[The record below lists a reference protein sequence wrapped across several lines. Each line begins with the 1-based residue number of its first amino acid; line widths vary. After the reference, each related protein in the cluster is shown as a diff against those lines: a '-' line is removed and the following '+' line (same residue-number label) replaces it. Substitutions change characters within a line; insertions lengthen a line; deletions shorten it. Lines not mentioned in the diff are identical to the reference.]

1 MSSYLIT
8 KNSGLIG
15 LTFDDVLLLPS
26 YTDFH
31 RSVVDLSVQLHPTLK
46 LNIPVISS
54 PMDTVTESAMAM
66 AMANNGGIGILH
78 RSLTPQEQAEK
89 IKMVKDFEP
98 TGINPALDSKNRLVV
113 GAAVG
118 AGSELEERVA
128 MIINAEV
135 DLIVIDS
142 GNGFSKSIIDA
153 LKYIKTQTK
162 IPVMAGNITS
172 FDGATALIEAGA
184 DILRVGMG
192 PGSICTTRIVTGV
205 GVPQLTAISEAKRA
219 VIESG
224 KDVKVIGDGGI
235 KQIGDIAKAIAFGSD
250 AVMLGSLLA
259 GFRECPGD
267 EVEVNGIKFKIYRGM
282 GSVRAMQKGGA
293 ARYGQNND
301 AGERK
306 LVAEGVEGLVPF
318 KGGVDDFIYQIQGG
332 IRSSCYNVGGKS
344 LKEFQDKVQY
354 VQITSASYGESMP
367 HGINITSGGASF
379 LTK

>member
-1 MSSYLIT
+1 MSSYLHT
-8 KNSGLIG
+8 KNSGLVG
-15 LTFDDVLLLPS
+15 LTFDDVLLLPG

-31 RSVVDLSVQLHPTLK
+31 RSIVDLSVQLHPSLK
-46 LNIPVISS
+46 LSIPVISS

-78 RSLTPQEQAEK
+78 RSLTPAEQAEK

-98 TGINPALDSKNRLVV
+98 TGTTPALDSKNRLVV

-118 AGSELEERVA
+118 AGSDLEERVRT
-128 MIINAEV
+128 IVDNDV

-153 LKYIKTQTK
+153 LKYIKSVTN

-172 FDGATALIEAGA
+172 FDGAMALIEAGA

-259 GFRECPGD
+259 GFNECPGE
-267 EVEVNGIKFKIYRGM
+267 EVEIEGKKFKLYRGM

-293 ARYGQNND
+293 TRYGQNNN

-332 IRSSCYNVGGKS
+332 IRSSCYNVGGKT
-344 LKEFQDKVQY
+344 LQEFQDKVKY

-379 LTK
+379 LSK

>member
-1 MSSYLIT
+1 MSSYLHT
-8 KNSGLIG
+8 KNSGLTG
-15 LTFDDVLLLPS
+15 LTFDDVLLLPG

-31 RSVVDLSVQLHPTLK
+31 RSVVDLSVQLHTSLK
-46 LNIPVISS
+46 LNIPIISS
-54 PMDTVTESAMAM
+54 PMDTVTESAMAT

-78 RSLTPQEQAEK
+78 RSLTPAEQAEK
-89 IKMVKDFEP
+89 IRMVKSFEA
-98 TGINPALDSKNRLVV
+98 TGANPALDASKKLVV

-118 AGSELEERVA
+118 AGSDLEER
-128 MIINAEV
+128 IKTLIEAEV

-259 GFRECPGD
+259 GFNECPGE
-267 EVEVNGIKFKIYRGM
+267 EVEVNGSKFKLYRGM

-293 ARYGQNND
+293 TRYGQNND

-332 IRSSCYNVGGKS
+332 IRSSCYNVGGKT
-344 LKEFQDKVQY
+344 LKEFQNKVQY

-379 LTK
+379 LKK